1 MPPAAALPAFPR
13 LFPRPGRCPNQR
25 EEDGGAH
32 PPQPAGNR
40 PGPALRRLS
49 LGGVLKGGAGP
60 RGPAAGSSSG
70 GWGAGSGHCPA
81 GLPPPGPRRG
91 AGPACRPQ
99 GSGWGWVEPP
109 PRARQALWG
118 HKRRRRLPLM
128 EAPGWGGA
136 GAGLRGT

>member
-70 GWGAGSGHCPA
+70 GWGAGTAPRGSLLRARGGEQAPLVVPRGRVGA
-81 GLPPPGPRRG
+81 GQSPPPGPSRRCG
-91 AGPACRPQ
+91 GTK
-99 GSGWGWVEPP
+99 G
-109 PRARQALWG
+109 
-118 HKRRRRLPLM
+118 
-128 EAPGWGGA
+128 GGA
-136 GAGLRGT
+136 FPSWRPRGGGEPGQG

>member
-70 GWGAGSGHCPA
+70 GWGAGTA
-81 GLPPPGPRRG
+81 PRGSLLRARGGEQAPLVVPRGRVG
-91 AGPACRPQ
+91 AGQ
-99 GSGWGWVEPP
+99 SP

>member
-60 RGPAAGSSSG
+60 RDRAALG
-70 GWGAGSGHCPA
+70 GGERGAGTAPWGSLLRARGGEQAPLVVPRGRVGA
-81 GLPPPGPRRG
+81 GQSPPGPG
-91 AGPACRPQ
+91 CCCG
-99 GSGWGWVEPP
+99 GTKG
-109 PRARQALWG
+109 
-118 HKRRRRLPLM
+118 
-128 EAPGWGGA
+128 GGA
-136 GAGLRGT
+136 FPSWRPRGGGEPGQG